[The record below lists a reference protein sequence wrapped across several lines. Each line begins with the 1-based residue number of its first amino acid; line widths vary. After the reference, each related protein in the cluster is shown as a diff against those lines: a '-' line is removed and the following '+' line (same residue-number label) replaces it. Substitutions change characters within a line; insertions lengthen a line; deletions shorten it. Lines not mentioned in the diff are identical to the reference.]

1 MYRLI
6 GGDGMEYGPVSA
18 EQLRQWIQEGR
29 ATAETRVRLE
39 GTTEWHPLSAF
50 PELGFGFPI
59 AIAPRTSQRHTHP
72 LATTSLIL
80 GILALTI
87 GFCCCYGL
95 PFNLLGLIFALVAIS
110 QIRSQP
116 HFYEGQGI
124 ALAGL
129 ILCAFSLLLTVIM
142 GFVLGLA
149 TAFGEVTNKHS
160 FQ

>member
-1 MYRLI
+1 L
-6 GGDGMEYGPVSA
+6 
-18 EQLRQWIQEGR
+18 
-29 ATAETRVRLE
+29 
-39 GTTEWHPLSAF
+39 LSAF
-50 PELGFGFPI
+50 PELGFGFPV
-59 AIAPRTSQRHTHP
+59 AIAPRTSQRRTHP

-87 GFCCCYGL
+87 AFCCCCYGF

-110 QIRSQP
+110 QIRAEP
-116 HFYEGQGI
+116 HLYEGRGI

-129 ILCAFSLLLTVIM
+129 ILCAFSLLLTVILSV
-142 GFVLGLA
+142 VLGLA